1 MEYEK
6 FVEYGEVTHPRQIGP
21 DAPIH
26 KSQLVLGLFSK
37 SMVSGSIT
45 ASYILYHPKEDWVY
59 TTHLP
64 CFHAV

>member
-26 KSQLVLGLFSK
+26 KSQLVLWFVQQKHG
-37 SMVSGSIT
+37 
-45 ASYILYHPKEDWVY
+45 E
-59 TTHLP
+59 
-64 CFHAV
+64 